1 MNDKNAPVELIDT
14 PAALEL
20 TAIEFESPGRFAVHN
35 PQSVTPDAAQWEPAP
50 FILGQH
56 QDLQRFSQPQEARA
70 HVLALIQQAQ
80 RSLCLYSDDLEPW
93 LYHHSSVQ
101 QACTRFLLSSPR
113 ARLRIL
119 LRDPTRAV
127 KEGHRLLSLSRR
139 LSSNLHIRKLNPDH
153 ANEESAFLIADDR
166 GLFLRPELDQQSGY
180 TLYNDPARVR
190 QRQAQFDQA
199 WDTSITDPDLRSFL
213 L

>member
-1 MNDKNAPVELIDT
+1 MNNHDAPPLSTDE
-14 PAALEL
+14 PAAHEL
-20 TAIEFESPGRFAVHN
+20 PAIEFESPGRFAIHN
-35 PQSVTPDAAQWEPAP
+35 PPQQASTPSEFVAAN
-50 FILGQH
+50 FILGEQRE
-56 QDLQRFSQPQEARA
+56 LQAFSTAEQARSHA
-70 HVLALIQQAQ
+70 LALLQQAQ
-80 RSLCLYSDDLEPW
+80 RQLCLYSSDLEPW

-127 KEGHRLLSLSRR
+127 KEGHRLLALSRR
-139 LSSNLHIRKLNPDH
+139 LSSNLHIRKLNPDY
-153 ANEESAFLIADDR
+153 ASEELVFLIADDR
-166 GLFLRPELDQQSGY
+166 GLFVRPELDQQSGY

-190 QRQAQFDQA
+190 QRQTQFDQA
-199 WDTSITDPDLRSFL
+199 WDTSITDADLRSFL

>member
-1 MNDKNAPVELIDT
+1 
-14 PAALEL
+14 
-20 TAIEFESPGRFAVHN
+20 RFAVHN
-35 PQSVTPDAAQWEPAP
+35 PPPDLPEPEAWVAAH
-50 FILGQH
+50 FRLGR
-56 QDLQRFSQPQEARA
+56 DVELQRFDKPTEVRQHA
-70 HVLALIQQAQ
+70 LAMLQQAT
-80 RSLCLYSDDLEPW
+80 RALCIYSTDLEPW

-127 KEGHRLLSLSRR
+127 KEGHRLLALPRR
-139 LSSNLHIRKLNPDH
+139 LSSNLHIRKLNPDY
-153 ANEESAFLIADDR
+153 ASEELAFLIADDR
-166 GLFLRPELDQQSGY
+166 GLFVRPELDQQSGY

-190 QRQAQFDQA
+190 QRQTQFDQA

>member
-35 PQSVTPDAAQWEPAP
+35 PQPVAPDTTPWEPAP
-50 FILGQH
+50 FVLGQH
-56 QDLQRFSQPQEARA
+56 ERLERFSQPQEARA

-101 QACTRFLLSSPR
+101 QACTRFLLSNPR
-113 ARLRIL
+113 TRLRIL
-119 LRDPTRAV
+119 LRDSTRAV
-127 KEGHRLLSLSRR
+127 KEGHRLLALSRR

-166 GLFLRPELDQQSGY
+166 GLLLRPELNQQSGY

-190 QRQAQFDQA
+190 QRQTQFDQA

>member
-1 MNDKNAPVELIDT
+1 MSDSAPDESSDQAELPAID
-14 PAALEL
+14 
-20 TAIEFESPGRFAVHN
+20 FHSPGRFAVHN
-35 PQSVTPDAAQWEPAP
+35 PQADLPEPLAWQAAAFE
-50 FILGQH
+50 LGQNTE
-56 QDLQRFSQPQEARA
+56 LQRFSEPNEVRRHA
-70 HVLALIQQAQ
+70 LAMLQQAT
-80 RSLCLYSDDLEPW
+80 RSLCIYSTDLEPW

-113 ARLRIL
+113 VRLRIL

-127 KEGHRLLSLSRR
+127 KDGHRLLTLSRR
-139 LSSNLHIRKLNPDH
+139 LSSNLHIRKLNPDYPSDEL
-153 ANEESAFLIADDR
+153 AYLIADDR
-166 GLFLRPELDQQSGY
+166 GLLLRPELDQQAGY
-180 TLYNDPARVR
+180 ALYADPARVR

>member
-1 MNDKNAPVELIDT
+1 MDNENAPSDATESNQPAEL
-14 PAALEL
+14 A
-20 TAIEFESPGRFAVHN
+20 AIEFESPGRFAVHN
-35 PQSVTPDAAQWEPAP
+35 PQSFTPDAAQWEPAP

-56 QDLQRFSQPQEARA
+56 QDLERFSQPQEARA

-127 KEGHRLLSLSRR
+127 KEGHRLLALSRR
-139 LSSNLHIRKLNPDH
+139 LSSNLHIRKLNPDY
-153 ANEESAFLIADDR
+153 ASEELAYLIADDR

-190 QRQAQFDQA
+190 QRQTQFDQA

>member
-1 MNDKNAPVELIDT
+1 MNDKDAPVEATDT
-14 PAALEL
+14 PAASEL
-20 TAIEFESPGRFAVHN
+20 IAIDFESPGRFAVHN
-35 PQSVTPDAAQWEPAP
+35 PEPVSVDAAQWEPAP

-56 QDLQRFSQPQEARA
+56 ERLERLSKPQQARA

-80 RSLCLYSDDLEPW
+80 RNLCLYTDDLEPW

-101 QACTRFLLSSPR
+101 QACTRFLLRSPR

-127 KEGHRLLSLSRR
+127 KEGHRLLTLSRK
-139 LSSNLHIRKLNPDH
+139 LSSNLHIRKFNPDY
-153 ANEESAFLIADDR
+153 ANEALAFLIADDR
-166 GLFLRPELDQQSGY
+166 GLLVRPELDQQAGY
-180 TLYNDPARVR
+180 ALYNDPARVR
-190 QRQAQFDQA
+190 QRQTQFDQA

>member
-1 MNDKNAPVELIDT
+1 MNEKDAPVELIDT

-35 PQSVTPDAAQWEPAP
+35 PQSVTPDVAQWEPAP

>member
-1 MNDKNAPVELIDT
+1 MNEKDAPVDPIDT
-14 PAALEL
+14 PVPIEL
-20 TAIEFESPGRFAVHN
+20 AAIEFESPGRFAVHN
-35 PQSVTPDAAQWEPAP
+35 PESVTADAAQWEPAP
-50 FILGQH
+50 FTLGQH
-56 QDLQRFSQPQEARA
+56 EHLERFSKPQEAHS

-80 RSLCLYSDDLEPW
+80 RNLCLYTDDLEPW

-101 QACTRFLLSSPR
+101 QACTRFLLNSPR

-127 KEGHRLLSLSRR
+127 KEGHRLLALSRR
-139 LSSNLHIRKLNPDH
+139 LSSNLHIRKLNPDY
-153 ANEESAFLIADDR
+153 ASDELAFLIADDR

>member
-1 MNDKNAPVELIDT
+1 MDNEDAPVDTDDTQAPSEL
-14 PAALEL
+14 A
-20 TAIEFESPGRFAVHN
+20 AIEFESPGRFAVHN
-35 PQSVTPDAAQWEPAP
+35 PEPVTPDATQWEPAP

-56 QDLQRFSQPQEARA
+56 ERLERFSQPQEARA

-127 KEGHRLLSLSRR
+127 KDGHRLLTLSRR
-139 LSSNLHIRKLNPDH
+139 LSSNLHIRKLNPDYPSDEL
-153 ANEESAFLIADDR
+153 AYLIADDR
-166 GLFLRPELDQQSGY
+166 GLLLRPELDQQAGY
-180 TLYNDPARVR
+180 ALYADPARVR